1 MGLLPL
7 IVTTHADSDTNDMP
21 YPGKSQSGKMI
32 LHMQVGPSWHQVPLD
47 IPIDSFLFKVNF
59 HLGSDGKSVKGLD
72 VDLKPDKIDLYH
84 TVGFTAKSEKVVV
97 VYPVFTQAAY
107 EPHGFY
113 DYYQSKCDQSCLT
126 VPIPEQGVLSYS
138 ASQGATAVLSM
149 LNYSFISDI
158 DVDRNPTILKK
169 YDKVIVL
176 HNEYVTRKEFHA
188 LVLHPNVLYLY
199 PNALYAQVQVNYDND
214 TIKLVKGHGY
224 PSKDITNAFHWKF
237 DNSKF
242 EYNVSCD
249 DWKIYDIK
257 NGKML
262 NCFPEYR
269 LFYDENLLN
278 EIKS

>member
-7 IVTTHADSDTNDMP
+7 IVTTYADSDTNGMP
-21 YPGKSQSGKMI
+21 YPGKNQSGKMI
-32 LHMQVGPSWHQVPLD
+32 LHMQVGPSWHQVPLE

-59 HLGSDGKSVKGLD
+59 HLGSDEKSVKGLD
-72 VDLKPDKIDLYH
+72 VDLKPDKTDLYH
-84 TVGFTAKSEKVVV
+84 TVGFTSKSEKVVV
-97 VYPVFTQAAY
+97 IYPVFTQAAY

-113 DYYQSKCDQSCLT
+113 DYYHSKCDQSCLT

-188 LVLHPNVLYLY
+188 LVLHSNVLYLY
-199 PNALYAQVQVNYDND
+199 PNALYAQVQVDYDKD
-214 TIKLVKGHGY
+214 TLTLVKGHGY
-224 PSKDITNAFHWKF
+224 PSKDVTNAFHWKF

-242 EYNVSCD
+242 EYDVSCD
-249 DWKIYDIK
+249 NWKIYGIK

>member
-7 IVTTHADSDTNDMP
+7 IVTTYADSDTNGMS
-21 YPGKSQSGKMI
+21 YPGKNPSGKMI
-32 LHMQVGPSWHQVPLD
+32 LHMQVGPSWHQVPLE

-59 HLGSDGKSVKGLD
+59 HLGSDEKSVKGLD
-72 VDLKPDKIDLYH
+72 VDLKPDKTDLYH
-84 TVGFTAKSEKVVV
+84 TVGFTSKSEKVVV
-97 VYPVFTQAAY
+97 IYPVFTQAAY

-113 DYYQSKCDQSCLT
+113 DYYHSKCDQSCLT

-199 PNALYAQVQVNYDND
+199 PNALYAQVQVDYDKD
-214 TIKLVKGHGY
+214 TLTLVKGHGY
-224 PSKDITNAFHWKF
+224 PSKDVTNAFHWKF

-242 EYNVSCD
+242 EYDVSCD
-249 DWKIYDIK
+249 NWKIYGIK

>member
-7 IVTTHADSDTNDMP
+7 IVTTYADSDTNGMP
-21 YPGKSQSGKMI
+21 YPGKNQSGKMI
-32 LHMQVGPSWHQVPLD
+32 LHMQVGPSWHQVPLE

-59 HLGSDGKSVKGLD
+59 HLGSDEKSVKGLD
-72 VDLKPDKIDLYH
+72 VDLKPDKTDLYH
-84 TVGFTAKSEKVVV
+84 TVGFTSKSEKVVV
-97 VYPVFTQAAY
+97 IYPVFTQAAY

-113 DYYQSKCDQSCLT
+113 DYYHSKCDQSCLT

-199 PNALYAQVQVNYDND
+199 PNALYAQVQVDYDKD
-214 TIKLVKGHGY
+214 TITLVKGHGY
-224 PSKDITNAFHWKF
+224 PSKDVTNAFHWKF

-242 EYNVSCD
+242 EYDVSCD
-249 DWKIYDIK
+249 NWKIYGIK